1 VVSRH
6 GPAVTGDGD
15 PDGRWGT
22 APGLLGKL
30 VAAVRAEFRAQ
41 VLVFDP
47 ADPVFGEGACKV
59 ASCSRMAEGHGLCS
73 GHWQRWDQA
82 GRPQVE
88 VFAEATSPYWKG
100 QRLTECVVDGCHYG
114 LKAHGLCSRH
124 FERWNVSRQAGDGVS
139 GVDWAVTQSAAPPS
153 RPPGVCRMATC
164 DLWTHRDNPLC
175 YQHQRR
181 WQQYAKAGKGDLGRF
196 LAEITGER
204 GDSAVRVDLRGLRP
218 QLRLELQYALQC
230 RRDETRAKIRPAVAG
245 RVARFLADQPVT
257 SLLEASADQWLKR
270 LAGSKVGD
278 AAARGL
284 LVYARHRVEDLA
296 YGHGWD
302 VEYPRD
308 VWRLRTLGVSDGTCA
323 NLRFDRI
330 TQPWLRALA
339 KQWARWRISA
349 GFSASHIYLST
360 AAITRFSRFLA
371 GPDVGVDTLT
381 GVDRRLLER
390 YLADLHT
397 RLAGH
402 RDHARDIGYLN
413 GFFQAIRRHGWDDGA
428 LPATAVFFPDDYP
441 EPAQRL
447 PRFLPEHVMAQV
459 EDPANLDKWTDPNGR
474 LVTVILI
481 RAGLRISDA
490 ARLPFDCLVYD
501 HDGAPY
507 LRYHNHKM
515 NREALVPIDDELHQM
530 ITEHQRQILQ
540 RRPAG
545 VPVLFPRRRANLD
558 GTRPIGASTYRS
570 ALNRW
575 LQRCQ
580 VNDELGRP
588 VHLTPHQWRHTLG
601 TRLINRDVPQE
612 VVRKILDHDSH
623 AMTEH
628 YARLQDTTIRRHW
641 EAAEKVNHRGERVT
655 VDPDG
660 RLADATWARA
670 RLARATQALPN
681 GCCAL
686 PAVQTC
692 PHANACL
699 TCPMFLTTADYLPQ
713 HRAQQRKT
721 LQIITTATE
730 AGHTRV
736 AEMNQQIADNL
747 EKIITAL
754 AADPDPQQAADAS

>member
-1 VVSRH
+1 MSRR
-6 GPAVTGDGD
+6 GSAAIGDGS
-15 PDGRWGT
+15 PDGQPG
-22 APGLLGKL
+22 PGLLGRL

-47 ADPVFGEGACKV
+47 ADPVFGDGVCKV
-59 ASCSRMAEGHGLCS
+59 ASCPRMAEGHGLCRS
-73 GHWQRWDQA
+73 HRQRWDQA

-100 QRLTECVVDGCHYG
+100 QRLAACVVDGCGYG
-114 LKAHGLCSRH
+114 RRAHGLCARH
-124 FERWNVSRQAGDGVS
+124 FERWRTSPAAGEGMS
-139 GVDWAVTQSAAPPS
+139 AADWAATQPAAPLPP
-153 RPPGVCRMATC
+153 RPPNLCRVATC

-175 YQHQRR
+175 YLHQRR
-181 WQQYAKAGKGDLGRF
+181 WQQYARAGKGGLGRF
-196 LAEITGER
+196 LADVTAER
-204 GDSAVRVDLRGLRP
+204 ADSAVRVDLRDLRP
-218 QLRLELQYALQC
+218 QLRLEVQYALQC
-230 RRDETRAKIRPAVAG
+230 RRDETRAKIRPAVVS
-245 RVARFLADQPVT
+245 RVARFLTDQPVT
-257 SLLEASADQWLKR
+257 SLLDASADQ
-270 LAGSKVGD
+270 LAERFGGARVGGD

-284 LVYARHRVEDLA
+284 LAYAHHRVEDLA

-308 VWRLRTLGVSDGTCA
+308 VWRLRTLGVTDGTSA

-330 TQPWLRALA
+330 TQPWLRTLA

-349 GFSASHIYLST
+349 GFSASHIYLAT
-360 AAITRFSRFLA
+360 AAITRFSHFLA
-371 GPDVGVDTLT
+371 APDVGVDALT

-402 RDHARDIGYLN
+402 RDHARDIGHLN
-413 GFFQAIRRHGWDDGA
+413 GFFQTIRRHGWDNGE
-428 LPATAVFFPDDYP
+428 LPATAMFFPDDYP
-441 EPAQRL
+441 QPAQQL
-447 PRFLPEHVMAQV
+447 PRSLAEHVMAQV
-459 EDPANLDKWTDPNGR
+459 EDPANLNKWTDPNGR

-490 ARLPFDCLVYD
+490 TRLPFDCLVYD

-507 LRYHNHKM
+507 LRYYNHKM
-515 NREALVPIDDELHQM
+515 KREALVPIDDELHQM
-530 ITEHQRQILQ
+530 IAEHQRQIL
-540 RRPAG
+540 RHRPAG
-545 VPVLFPRRRANLD
+545 IPVLFPRPRANLD

-575 LQRCQ
+575 LQRCH

-612 VVRKILDHDSH
+612 VVRRILDHDSH

-641 EAAEKVNHRGERVT
+641 EAAEKVNHRGEHVKI
-655 VDPDG
+655 DPDG
-660 RLADATWARA
+660 PLADATWARA

-699 TCPMFLTTADYLPQ
+699 TCPMFLTTADYLPL
-713 HRAQQRKT
+713 HRAHHAKT
-721 LQIITTATE
+721 LQIITSATE

-754 AADPDPQQAADAS
+754 AADADPQQATDAG